1 MRPSKYTIYRI
12 HRALQKQMKK
22 ENWLGRYHIHLL
34 GLGLGIEDKKVKQ

>member
-22 ENWLGRYHIHLL
+22 ENWIGRYHVHLL
-34 GLGLGIEDKKVKQ
+34 GLGLGIDGKMKK